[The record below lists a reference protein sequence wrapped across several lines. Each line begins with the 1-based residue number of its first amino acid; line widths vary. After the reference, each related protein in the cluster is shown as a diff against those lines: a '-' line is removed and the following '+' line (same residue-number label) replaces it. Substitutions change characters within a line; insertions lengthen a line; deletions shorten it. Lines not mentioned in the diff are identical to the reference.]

1 MKDIFKKIFNF
12 FFILNNKF
20 FRTTTIRKL
29 VGKRKLNF
37 YKKSRL
43 VRLKLK
49 YFIQLNSLYSVEEE
63 KELKDNQRLRKIAI
77 ATEIKFKKY
86 KVDDNI
92 YLLLRLLKSSASFD
106 DNLDS
111 AIDKLASLFGEIK
124 EVANYVKYYEIKI
137 VIKENKETLLIHKNM
152 TVENIAKQHTLKIN
166 KFITINLR
174 TTPGILIA
182 AASGSGKSFYI
193 MYLFM
198 NMLKETNNIFV
209 IDGKYKEIK
218 SAALQMG
225 IKTVAD
231 SLEKSIN
238 YIDQVEKMIDYRNS
252 LETRE
257 FNDTVFLVIDE
268 YTVFLDKILTK
279 YGYKK
284 LKEVENKII
293 NIVLTGRSVNIV
305 LVLAL
310 QRLGAAK
317 NKEEVGLN
325 LRIRD
330 NIATKIG
337 LANLSPENF
346 EMLFGQTKDNKIITR
361 KTGQGYV
368 KTGETDGGLQA
379 FDVAKI
385 ELEEDFVI

>member
-43 VRLKLK
+43 VRFKLK
-49 YFIQLNSLYSVEEE
+49 YFIQGNLLYFVEEE
-63 KELKDNQRLRKIAI
+63 KEIKDNQRLRKIAI

-86 KVDDNI
+86 KVDNNV
-92 YLLLRLLKSSASFD
+92 YLLLRLMKSSASFD

-111 AIDKLASLFGEIK
+111 AIDKLASLFGQIK
-124 EVANYVKYYEIKI
+124 EVANYPRYYQVKI
-137 VIKENKETLLIHKNM
+137 VIKEATENVLIKKNM
-152 TVENIAKQHTLKIN
+152 TVEHPEQKHKLKIN
-166 KFITINLR
+166 KFITIDLDKS
-174 TTPGILIA
+174 PGILLA
-182 AASGSGKSFYI
+182 APSGGGKSFYL